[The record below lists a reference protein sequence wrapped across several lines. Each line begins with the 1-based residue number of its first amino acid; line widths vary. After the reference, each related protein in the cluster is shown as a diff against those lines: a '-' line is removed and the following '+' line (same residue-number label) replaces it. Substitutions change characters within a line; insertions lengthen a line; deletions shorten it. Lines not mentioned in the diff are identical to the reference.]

1 MKKNYHTP
9 MVSLQKLTAEDM
21 MALTVSG
28 EYDEKSNA
36 ISWDSLADS
45 LGL

>member
-1 MKKNYHTP
+1 MKKKYGTP
-9 MVSLQKLTAEDM
+9 MLSLYKLTAEDM
-21 MALTVSG
+21 MSLTVSG